1 MRSGLS
7 RILAG
12 GLRWTVQLEQVSS
25 ILEGIE
31 GIVVFSTWID
41 VFQVQQACSTHRPSH
56 I

>member
-1 MRSGLS
+1 MCSGLS

-12 GLRWTVQLEQVSS
+12 GLRWTAQLEQVSS
-25 ILEGIE
+25 MLEGI
-31 GIVVFSTWID
+31 GGFSTWID